1 MAGIGDC
8 SRRCGVRNATISH
21 VHYGYRAGWMWK
33 HSPGAVL
40 CLVGCLVVA
49 GGDSGGG
56 VYVVNGG
63 RFTVVVL

>member
-1 MAGIGDC
+1 MLC
-8 SRRCGVRNATISH
+8 
-21 VHYGYRAGWMWK
+21 M
-33 HSPGAVL
+33 GAA
-40 CLVGCLVVA
+40 LVGCSSTVPARFCVSLGCLAGGKVVA